1 MLAGLALVG
10 VGTFF
15 AQATATG
22 FVGRAATTDRGS
34 ASGIYLACYFF
45 GGLVGSAV
53 LGQLFDRFG
62 WAACVAGIGAALAV
76 AALLAFRLKMP
87 AAAQRRVA
95 AMQVREFVELAG
107 TAAEIAGVV
116 LIIGGLVIASARYVL
131 PAGIGS
137 VPRYQRYRQD
147 LGRAILLGLEV
158 LVAADIVRTVAFTPT
173 MDSVIVLAMIVAIR
187 TFLSWSLAL
196 ELEGRWP
203 WQRAA
208 ERLAPEP
215 QPQR

>member
-1 MLAGLALVG
+1 
-10 VGTFF
+10 
-15 AQATATG
+15 
-22 FVGRAATTDRGS
+22 
-34 ASGIYLACYFF
+34 
-45 GGLVGSAV
+45 
-53 LGQLFDRFG
+53 
-62 WAACVAGIGAALAV
+62 
-76 AALLAFRLKMP
+76 
-87 AAAQRRVA
+87 
-95 AMQVREFVELAG
+95 MQVREFVELAG

-173 MDSVIVLAMIVAIR
+173 MESVIVLAMIVAIR

-215 QPQR
+215 QP

>member
-1 MLAGLALVG
+1 
-10 VGTFF
+10 
-15 AQATATG
+15 
-22 FVGRAATTDRGS
+22 
-34 ASGIYLACYFF
+34 
-45 GGLVGSAV
+45 
-53 LGQLFDRFG
+53 
-62 WAACVAGIGAALAV
+62 
-76 AALLAFRLKMP
+76 
-87 AAAQRRVA
+87 
-95 AMQVREFVELAG
+95 MQVREFVELAG

-131 PAGIGS
+131 PAGSGG

-173 MDSVIVLAMIVAIR
+173 MDGVMVLAMIVAIR

-196 ELEGRWP
+196 ELEGKWP

-208 ERLAPEP
+208 ERLAAEP
-215 QPQR
+215 QPQPQP